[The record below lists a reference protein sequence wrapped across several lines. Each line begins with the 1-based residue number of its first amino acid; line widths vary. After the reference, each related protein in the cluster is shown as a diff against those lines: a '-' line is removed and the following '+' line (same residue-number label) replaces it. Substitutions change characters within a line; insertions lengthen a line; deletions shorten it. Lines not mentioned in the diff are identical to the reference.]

1 MALGYRALERMVS
14 EAVTHFGSIDI
25 LVCNVSSISGLRGNV
40 AINADAL
47 SQAAL
52 AQRTRYLLR
61 VAWKRVDHHVVTFG
75 ASEGFQKWRALAGP
89 GPFFAE
95 PPVIVHSARDYW
107 PLITRGE
114 RSRLVRNPRPARSTG
129 AIVTSR

>member
-1 MALGYRALERMVS
+1 MALGYRALTRLVS
-14 EAVTHFGSIDI
+14 EAVTHFGGIDI
-25 LVCNVSSISGLRGNV
+25 LVYNVSSISGLCGNV

-47 SQAAL
+47 SQAGL

-61 VAWKRVDHHVVTFG
+61 VEWKRVDHHVVTFG
-75 ASEGFQKWRALAGP
+75 ASEAFQKWRALAGP
-89 GPFFAE
+89 FFAE
-95 PPVIVHSARDYW
+95 PPVIMHSARDYRL
-107 PLITRGE
+107 LITRGE